1 MKFGKLIELLEEYG
15 HKDEEIHVVFR
26 TEENFITA
34 EQFHIS
40 LEHRGDRLY
49 ICINRS

>member
-1 MKFGKLIELLEEYG
+1 MKFGKLIELLKEYG
-15 HKDEEIHVVFR
+15 HEDEEVHVALR
-26 TEENFITA
+26 MENGNFITA

-49 ICINRS
+49 MH

>member
-1 MKFGKLIELLEEYG
+1 MKQLIQLLEEYG
-15 HKDEEIHVVFR
+15 HEEEEVHVVFR
-26 TEENFITA
+26 VEGNFITA
-34 EQFHIS
+34 EQFHVS

>member
-1 MKFGKLIELLEEYG
+1 MKLGKLIELLKEYG
-15 HKDEEIHVVFR
+15 HEDEEVHVVFR
-26 TEENFITA
+26 AEGNFITA